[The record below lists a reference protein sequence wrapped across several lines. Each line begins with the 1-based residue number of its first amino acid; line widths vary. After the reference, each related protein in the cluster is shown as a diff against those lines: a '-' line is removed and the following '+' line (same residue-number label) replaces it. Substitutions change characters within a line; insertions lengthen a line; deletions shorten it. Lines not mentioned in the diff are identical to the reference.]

1 MALFEDVVAGISS
14 SWTSTLAV
22 GAGLVLVTP
31 LVAPVLGAGLRV
43 LTKTVIKGGMLA
55 YTMGTAA
62 IAAVGEQ
69 MRDLIAEVQDELDG
83 RPARA
88 RTPEPPRT
96 GGSTLV
102 LDAQGQPLEAAP

>member
-69 MRDLIAEVQDELDG
+69 LSLIHI
-83 RPARA
+83 
-88 RTPEPPRT
+88 
-96 GGSTLV
+96 
-102 LDAQGQPLEAAP
+102 